1 MGALAEG
8 MLAGVGMPERLA
20 LAFSGSVWGRA
31 FVDLNAPW
39 DWCMEITRTQG
50 PSQSEGELS
59 TGAAWPQ
66 LQRRPH
72 AVGSHPAAAV

>member
-31 FVDLNAPW
+31 FVDLHASW
-39 DWCMEITRTQG
+39 DRCMEITRTHG
-50 PSQSEGELS
+50 SSRSEGELS
-59 TGAAWPQ
+59 TGAAWPW
-66 LQRRPH
+66 L
-72 AVGSHPAAAV
+72 